1 LFKKGDRKMKEYN
14 VAIMGA
20 TGAVG
25 QVMKDILE
33 ERKFPVKNL
42 KLLASE
48 RSVGKEMTFQ
58 GRKLKVELLTR
69 ESFKGVDI
77 VLASAGASISKQFL
91 NDILEA
97 KALLIDNSSAF
108 RMEKDVPL
116 VVPEINPEDIRWNK
130 GVIANPNCTTIIMIV
145 PLKPLHDYA
154 KIKRIVMSSY
164 QAASGAGAK
173 AMAELEQQARNWAAG
188 RELKVEK
195 FQYQLLFNLI
205 PHIDVF
211 MENGYTK
218 EEMKVVNETRKIMHA
233 PDMQITCTTVRVP
246 VLRAHSESINI
257 ETEKKLTVEKVREL
271 LSNAPGV
278 KLEDDPQNK
287 KYPMPLFASGKDE
300 VFVGRIRED
309 FSRENCINLWV
320 SGDQIRKGAALNAVQ
335 IAEIVARDGLK

>member
-1 LFKKGDRKMKEYN
+1 MKNYN

-25 QVMKDILE
+25 VEMLKILE
-33 ERKFPVKNL
+33 ERKFPVDNL

-48 RSVGKEMTFQ
+48 RSVGKEMSFQ
-58 GRKLKVELLTR
+58 GRKIKVELLTR
-69 ESFKGVDI
+69 DSFKGIDI
-77 VLASAGASISKQFL
+77 VLASAGASISKQFV
-91 NDILEA
+91 NDILA
-97 KALLIDNSSAF
+97 AGALIIDNSSAF

-116 VVPEINPEDIRWNK
+116 VVPEINPEDVRWNK
-130 GVIANPNCTTIIMIV
+130 GIIANPNCTTIIMIV
-145 PLKPLHDYA
+145 PLKPLHDYG

-173 AMAELEQQARNWAAG
+173 AMAELEQQAKDWALG
-188 RELKVEK
+188 NELKVEK
-195 FQYQLLFNLI
+195 FQYQILFNLI

-218 EEMKVVNETRKIMHA
+218 EEMKVINETRKIMHS

-257 ETEKKLTVEKVREL
+257 ETEKKITPEKAREL
-271 LSNAPGV
+271 LQKAPGV
-278 KLEDDPQNK
+278 KLEDDPANK
-287 KYPMPLFASGKDE
+287 KYPMPLFSAGKDE

-309 FSRENCINLWV
+309 FSRENCLNLWV

-335 IAEIVARDGLK
+335 IAEIIAKEGLK

>member
-1 LFKKGDRKMKEYN
+1 MKEYN
-14 VAIMGA
+14 VAVMGA

-25 QVMKDILE
+25 VEMLKILE

-48 RSVGKEMTFQ
+48 RSVGKEMVFS
-58 GRKLKVELLTR
+58 GKKIKVELLTR
-69 ESFKGVDI
+69 DSFKGVDI
-77 VLASAGASISKQFL
+77 VLASAGASISKQFV
-91 NDILEA
+91 NDILSA
-97 KALLIDNSSAF
+97 NALLIDNSSAF

-116 VVPEINPEDIRWNK
+116 VVPEINPEDVKLNK
-130 GVIANPNCTTIIMIV
+130 GIIANPNCTTIVMIV
-145 PLKPLHDYA
+145 PLKPLHDYG

-173 AMAELEQQARNWAAG
+173 AMAELEQQTKDWSQG
-188 RELKVEK
+188 KELKVEK

-211 MENGYTK
+211 TENGYTK

-257 ETEKKLTVEKVREL
+257 ETEKKITVEKAREL
-271 LSNAPGV
+271 LSKAPGV
-278 KLEDDPQNK
+278 KLEDDPANK
-287 KYPMPLFASGKDE
+287 KYPMPLFATGKDDI
-300 VFVGRIRED
+300 FVGRIRED
-309 FSRENCINLWV
+309 FSRKNCLNLWV

-335 IAEIVARDGLK
+335 IAEIIVKEGLK